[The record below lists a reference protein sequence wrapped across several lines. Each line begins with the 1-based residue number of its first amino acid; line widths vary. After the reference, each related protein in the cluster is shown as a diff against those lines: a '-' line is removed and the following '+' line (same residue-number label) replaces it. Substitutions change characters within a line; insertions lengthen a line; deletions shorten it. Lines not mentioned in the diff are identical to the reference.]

1 MYYNCILSTYI
12 AQSNTLQAMCMLK
25 TIACTIIEFKNLHLS
40 KNVYYFGFAY
50 NMISIPFLAS
60 TPVVNTDIK
69 LNLPGASTSSEGSD
83 WK

>member
-1 MYYNCILSTYI
+1 
-12 AQSNTLQAMCMLK
+12 ML
-25 TIACTIIEFKNLHLS
+25 IEFKNLHLS